1 MCVKESFCFPLVSN
15 NHPINHRDRQTKSYF
30 LFPSTYV
37 IVSSSED
44 ESDSDMISAI
54 EEDKHIFAMNETDE
68 SAPEHLSQS
77 TEIIRQPPTIK
88 TVSQSCHVPTLYCS
102 LQTNHCINFI
112 DDGGEIERHNIVA
125 IN

>member
-1 MCVKESFCFPLVSN
+1 M
-15 NHPINHRDRQTKSYF
+15 
-30 LFPSTYV
+30 

-44 ESDSDMISAI
+44 ESDYDMISAI

-88 TVSQSCHVPTLYCS
+88 TVSHSRSHALLFTADESLY
-102 LQTNHCINFI
+102 
-112 DDGGEIERHNIVA
+112 
-125 IN
+125 